1 MSGHSKWAT
10 THRKK
15 EATDAKR
22 ASVFTKL
29 SREISVAVKEGGPN
43 PDSNSRLKDLIAK
56 AKANNIPN
64 DNVERLVKR
73 LAGGEDKS
81 TYEDIIYEGYGPCG
95 VAVMAIALTDNRNRT
110 AGDVRHYFDK
120 CGGNLGQNG
129 SVSFMFDKKGVIIID
144 NEEGQISEDKISID
158 AVENSGGFN
167 IWHKTLKSFYTSI
180 DSISDDIKKFFTSKD
195 IENYTI
201 KVHAL
206 KSSARIIGADKLSL
220 LSEELERLGKQFQ
233 KTGVH
238 SEQKQIALQMKK
250 GTEKLIP
257 FLLSYKQILKDAV
270 HYGEA
275 SLSKSDITP
284 EQLRKAAESAVC
296 KINIDSDSRLAM
308 TAAIRKHLAENP
320 GDFDPR
326 QYLKPAR
333 ENMKKMYIHKI
344 VNVLGSND
352 KLAK

>member
-144 NEEGQISEDKISID
+144 NEEGQISEDKIFEDAMLDGVLDVKCEEGIVEITTEPNACSDVRIALEALGYSFVSAQVDYVPNILKSID
-158 AVENSGGFN
+158 VEED
-167 IWHKTLKSFYTSI
+167 KTKMQRLI
-180 DSISDDIKKFFTSKD
+180 DMLEDSDDIQD
-195 IENYTI
+195 VYTNW
-201 KVHAL
+201 
-206 KSSARIIGADKLSL
+206 D
-220 LSEELERLGKQFQ
+220 
-233 KTGVH
+233 
-238 SEQKQIALQMKK
+238 
-250 GTEKLIP
+250 
-257 FLLSYKQILKDAV
+257 
-270 HYGEA
+270 
-275 SLSKSDITP
+275 
-284 EQLRKAAESAVC
+284 ES
-296 KINIDSDSRLAM
+296 N
-308 TAAIRKHLAENP
+308 
-320 GDFDPR
+320 
-326 QYLKPAR
+326 
-333 ENMKKMYIHKI
+333 
-344 VNVLGSND
+344 
-352 KLAK
+352 